1 MCTYNGGK
9 YIKEQV
15 QSIVDNTAKDWK
27 LFVFDDQST
36 DNTLEI
42 IDRFEKKY
50 PDKIIVKVNKIKKGA
65 IVNFLSSIYDIGL
78 KMKDNDFIMPCDQDD
93 VWNANK
99 IQKISNVCFTYLKKL
114 NEHKTDFFQQAASID
129 NDEFQQFYR
138 LSREQGFFS
147 NMYIEKLQHPMT
159 EMLEDIDVDHIK
171 CPLSQGQNILRKI

>member
-1 MCTYNGGK
+1 MVNIIMCTYNGGK

-42 IDRFEKKY
+42 IDQFEKKY

-78 KMKDNDFIMPCDQDD
+78 KMKDND
-93 VWNANK
+93 
-99 IQKISNVCFTYLKKL
+99 
-114 NEHKTDFFQQAASID
+114 
-129 NDEFQQFYR
+129 
-138 LSREQGFFS
+138 
-147 NMYIEKLQHPMT
+147 
-159 EMLEDIDVDHIK
+159 
-171 CPLSQGQNILRKI
+171 